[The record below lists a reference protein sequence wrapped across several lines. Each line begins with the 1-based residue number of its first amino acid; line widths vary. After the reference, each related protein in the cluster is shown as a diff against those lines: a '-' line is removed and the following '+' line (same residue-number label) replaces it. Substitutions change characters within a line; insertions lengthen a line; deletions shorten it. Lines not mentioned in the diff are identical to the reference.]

1 MIPYGHQQLDGADV
15 KAVLKVLKSDW
26 LTTGPKIS
34 EFEKA
39 LSKYCGAGYA
49 VVFSSGTAALHAAYF
64 AAGLKKGDE
73 FITSP
78 LTFAATANAG
88 LYLRAKPVFADIEWE
103 TGNISPKEVERK
115 ITRRTKAIVAV
126 DYGGFPAKLSE
137 LGKIAK
143 RHKLFLIEDAAH
155 ALGASYRGRKI
166 GGISDLTAFSFH
178 PVKSITTGEGG
189 AVLTN
194 RRDFYEKMLAFR
206 HHGIAS
212 DARMRFLGFNY
223 RLSDIHS
230 ALGISQLKKLGSF
243 IKKRREIAKR
253 YREAFKDIPD
263 LILPRETP
271 GAKSSWHL
279 YPVRLSGKLAGRRQ
293 EIFEKL
299 RASGIGV
306 QVHYLPVYQH
316 PYYQKLGYKKG
327 LCPDAEKFSE
337 SEISLPI
344 FPSLTFKEQAFV
356 VKILINHVARMA

>member
-1 MIPYGHQQLDGADV
+1 MIPYGHQYLDGADA

-39 LSKYCGAGYA
+39 LSKYCGARYA

-64 AAGLKKGDE
+64 ASGLKKGDE

-88 LYLRAKPVFADIEWE
+88 LYLGAKPIFADIEWE
-103 TGNISPKEVERK
+103 TGNISPEEVGKK
-115 ITRRTKAIVAV
+115 ITRRTKAVVAV
-126 DYGGFPAKLSE
+126 DYAGLPVKLAE
-137 LGKIAK
+137 LKKIAK
-143 RHKLFLIEDAAH
+143 KRRLVLIEDAAH
-155 ALGASYRGRKI
+155 ALGARYRGKKI

-189 AVLTN
+189 AVLTA

-206 HHGIAS
+206 HHGIVS

-230 ALGISQLKKLGSF
+230 ALGISQLKKLEGF

-253 YREAFKDIPD
+253 YQEAFKDIPD

-279 YPVRLSGKLAGRRQ
+279 YPIRLSGKLAGRRKG
-293 EIFEKL
+293 IFEKL
-299 RASGIGV
+299 RASGLGV
-306 QVHYLPVYQH
+306 QVHYLPVYRH
-316 PYYQKLGYKKG
+316 P
-327 LCPDAEKFSE
+327 
-337 SEISLPI
+337 
-344 FPSLTFKEQAFV
+344 
-356 VKILINHVARMA
+356 